1 MFPLDIVL
9 GVTLLAPTIGV
20 ISVCLVRRGALRRR
34 TPFAVLF
41 FPGIRAGL
49 TVGAP
54 VWGGLLA
61 AVAALFGSAYT
72 CWTRGAVG
80 ATFVVT
86 ILATALSV
94 LAAPEGRTSP
104 GRRATDHVPVALVGT
119 VVLYAALIEELLIRW
134 VPGAV
139 YLALT
144 GEVVPMAIYVPVTAA
159 LFGVWHVHTQGWKAV
174 PWKLALGLAWGWL
187 AWSFGVG
194 ASYVS
199 HLGYNSVALIRTD
212 ERFRPASPAPQL
224 DPGPTGPRRNQIGG
238 RRA

>member
-1 MFPLDIVL
+1 VLPLDIAL
-9 GVTLLAPTIGV
+9 GVVLLAPTIGV
-20 ISVCLVRRGALRRR
+20 ISVCLVHRGALRRR
-34 TPFAVLF
+34 APFAVLF
-41 FPGIRAGL
+41 FPGIRAGFA
-49 TVGAP
+49 VGAP

-61 AVAALFGSAYT
+61 VVAALIGSAYT
-72 CWTRGAVG
+72 CWTRGAAG

-94 LAAPEGRTSP
+94 FAAPAGPESP
-104 GRRATDHVPVALVGT
+104 GGRATDHVPVALVGT
-119 VVLYAALIEELLIRW
+119 LVLYGALIEELLIRW

-144 GEVVPMAIYVPVTAA
+144 EDVVPMVIYVPATAI

-199 HLGYNSVALIRTD
+199 HLAYNSVALMRTD
-212 ERFRPASPAPQL
+212 ERLRPASPAPEL
-224 DPGPTGPRRNQIGG
+224 DPGPTGPRRNRIGG
-238 RRA
+238 